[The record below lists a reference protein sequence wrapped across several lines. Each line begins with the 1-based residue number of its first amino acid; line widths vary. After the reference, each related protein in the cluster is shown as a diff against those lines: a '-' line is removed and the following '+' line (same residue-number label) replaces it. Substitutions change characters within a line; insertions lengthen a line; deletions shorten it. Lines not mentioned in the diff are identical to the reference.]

1 MEIVLFERDLT
12 LYQNLGSIY
21 LHKGPFTMHPIA
33 IVVFY
38 ELSLC

>member
-1 MEIVLFERDLT
+1 M
-12 LYQNLGSIY
+12 YQNLGSIY
-21 LHKGPFTMHPIA
+21 LHKGPFTMHPIT